1 MASIILTEEDVS
13 RFFAKTRRDE
23 ATGCLLWTAG
33 RLKAGYGQFL
43 TSSGMALAHRVA
55 WTMAHGP
62 IPGGLCVLHHCDNP
76 PCVEASPGHLF
87 LGTKSV
93 NNADMRAKGR
103 DARGSANGAHTH
115 PERLAR
121 GEANGSAKLDEK
133 KVREI
138 RGLAAAGLS
147 QREIAKRFNVHRVN
161 VGLVVRRETWAH
173 VAP

>member
-43 TSSGMALAHRVA
+43 ASSGMTLAHRVA

-62 IPGGLCVLHHCDNP
+62 MLHHCDNP
-76 PCVEASPGHLF
+76 PCVEAGPGHLF
-87 LGTKSV
+87 LGTKAV
-93 NNADMRAKGR
+93 NNAYMRAKGR
-103 DARGSANGAHTH
+103 DARGNAN
-115 PERLAR
+115 AR
-121 GEANGSAKLDEK
+121 GEAN
-133 KVREI
+133 
-138 RGLAAAGLS
+138 
-147 QREIAKRFNVHRVN
+147 
-161 VGLVVRRETWAH
+161 VVRRETWAH